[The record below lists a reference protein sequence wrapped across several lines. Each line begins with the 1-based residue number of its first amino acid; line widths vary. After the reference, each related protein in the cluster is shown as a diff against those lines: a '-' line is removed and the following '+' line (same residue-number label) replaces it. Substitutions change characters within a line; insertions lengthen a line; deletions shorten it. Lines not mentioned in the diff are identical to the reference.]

1 MELPKTRPL
10 KIFAYDPTLGRSAN
24 NRVSVEIAY
33 EAVDPGPTGS
43 RVQVIDYDAS
53 NDVFYQ
59 PVDLDQDEILIQ
71 GGLNP
76 SISDPRFHQQ
86 MVYGVVCKVL
96 ENFDRALG
104 RRITFRGRKRLL
116 VFPHAFQ
123 RANAFY
129 DSKTTSLMFGYF
141 SSDRARPGFTKPGQT
156 IFTCLSHD
164 IVSHECTHAIVD
176 RLRPYFNEWTNLDLP
191 ALHEGFADIVAI
203 FQHFSFPGVLRNHIQ
218 QTRGD
223 LKTQSALI
231 ELAEEFGH
239 ATGSGGALRSAID
252 HPDPMLYQTAVEPHQ
267 RGSILVAAVFE
278 GFHKTYQTR
287 IHDLLRIATGGT
299 GILPQGALPPTLVD
313 MIAREAER
321 TAQNILTMTI
331 RAFEYMPPVDAT
343 FGDYLRA
350 LVTADFEIDPMD
362 ADCKR
367 ANMVEAFRTRGIYP
381 EEVDSLL
388 EESLL
393 LERIEDAPRLPIK
406 DLEYL
411 IVTAARDWSTTTVR
425 KAQESEEYLGDA
437 TKEKDLD
444 TLYGKLSDVE
454 LADDDADQFE
464 GNAAASL
471 NAFARECSRQGLL
484 PFNQNLKIRVLGFHP
499 VFRVAPHGQLLIE
512 MVAQFS
518 QTLKEQGNF
527 LDTGGVPL
535 RAGATVIASA
545 DGTIRYIIK
554 KPFPIRNST
563 NVLEQRRFERQLE
576 FQRVFDLLSV
586 EQAWGTDKESSLE
599 YRNRIL
605 NKMNFSMMHRGL
617 FS

>member
-1 MELPKTRPL
+1 LEPPKTRPL

-24 NRVSVEIAY
+24 NRVTVEIAN
-33 EAVDPGPTGS
+33 EALEPGPTGS

-53 NDVFYQ
+53 NDVFYA
-59 PVDLDQDEILIQ
+59 PVNLNSDEILIQ

-86 MVYGVVCKVL
+86 MVYGVICKVL

-104 RRITFRGRKRLL
+104 RRITFRGRNKLL

-129 DSKTTSLMFGYF
+129 DPKTTSLMFGYF

-164 IVSHECTHAIVD
+164 IISHECTHAIVD

-218 QTRGD
+218 ETRGD

-252 HPDPMLYQTAVEPHQ
+252 HPDPTLYQNAIEPHQ

-287 IHDLLRIATGGT
+287 IRDILRIATGGT

-313 MIAREAER
+313 MIAKEAER
-321 TAQNILTMTI
+321 TAQNILTMAI

-362 ADCKR
+362 ADSKR
-367 ANMVEAFRTRGIYP
+367 ANMVEAFRARGIYP

-388 EESLL
+388 EECLL
-393 LERIEDAPRLPIK
+393 LERIENAPKLPIK

-411 IVTAARDWSTTTVR
+411 IVTAARDWSSTTVR
-425 KAQESEEYLGDA
+425 RTREVEEGLETDA
-437 TKEKDLD
+437 SKDLD
-444 TLYGKLSDVE
+444 TLYGRLSDVE
-454 LADDDADQFE
+454 IEDDATEPFE
-464 GNAAASL
+464 GKAANAL
-471 NAFARECSRQGLL
+471 NRFARECSAQGLL
-484 PFNQNLKIRVLGFHP
+484 PFNVSQKIRVLGFHP

-518 QTLKEQGNF
+518 QTQKGQSDF
-527 LDTGGVPL
+527 LDAGGIPI

-554 KPFPIRNST
+554 KPFPMQNPQ
-563 NVLEQRRFERQLE
+563 NALAQNRFERQLE

-586 EQAWGTDKESSLE
+586 EQAWSCADDNSDEF
-599 YRNRIL
+599 RNRIL
-605 NKMNFSMMHRGL
+605 KKVNFSMMHRGL